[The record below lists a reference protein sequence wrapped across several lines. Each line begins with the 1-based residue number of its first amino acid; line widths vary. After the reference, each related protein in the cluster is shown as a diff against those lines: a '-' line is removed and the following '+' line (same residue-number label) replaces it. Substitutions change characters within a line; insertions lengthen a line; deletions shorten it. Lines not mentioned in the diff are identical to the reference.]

1 MNKKLSNT
9 EYYKRS
15 RMMFA
20 VCRYMYCKHHNME
33 SMSREEFKKILNDQK
48 ICLPRVKDFISG
60 KHIEYNNNIFTIEDG
75 SVELN
80 STLIN
85 TDTSSID
92 IILDDSINST
102 IFHRS
107 YNEPQPLSIEQENV
121 INSIP
126 VPAQIPL
133 LTIEPTASSMSRVS
147 QPTSQCLGLNKTVDS
162 EEIHWHVDK
171 ISDMR
176 TKGRKRQ
183 YRVHWSSHNGK
194 KFRPSWQNESNLN
207 CSELIREF
215 DPETTFKKTV
225 NENDLE
231 ITRSE
236 VDLVNKKFK
245 TNNWHV
251 TKRQ

>member
-1 MNKKLSNT
+1 MNRKLSNT

-20 VCRYMYCKHHNME
+20 VCRYLYCQHHNIATL
-33 SMSREEFKKILNDQK
+33 SREEFKETLREKN
-48 ICLPRVKDFISG
+48 ICLPRVKDFVSG
-60 KHIEYNNNIFTIEDG
+60 KHIEYNDNGFTIVEG

-80 STLIN
+80 STLI
-85 TDTSSID
+85 TSD
-92 IILDDSINST
+92 ISTNDMVSDESINSSIFDRT
-102 IFHRS
+102 IHENIAIAQKE
-107 YNEPQPLSIEQENV
+107 NEIASSI
-121 INSIP
+121 SP
-126 VPAQIPL
+126 F
-133 LTIEPTASSMSRVS
+133 IEPIVPIQIAAS
-147 QPTSQCLGLNKTVDS
+147 TQCLGLNKTVESDQ
-162 EEIHWHVDK
+162 IYWHVDK

-176 TKGRKRQ
+176 KKGQKRQ
-183 YRVHWSSHNGK
+183 FRVHWSSHNGK

-215 DPETTFKKTV
+215 DPETSFKKTV
-225 NENDLE
+225 NKNDLE